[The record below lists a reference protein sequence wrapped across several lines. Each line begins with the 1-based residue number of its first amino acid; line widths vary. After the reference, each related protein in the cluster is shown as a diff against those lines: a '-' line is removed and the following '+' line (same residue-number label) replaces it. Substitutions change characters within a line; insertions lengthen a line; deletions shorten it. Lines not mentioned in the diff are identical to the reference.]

1 MVLAIAI
8 LLAPVMAQG
17 AYGGDG
23 VDILGDG
30 IFETDGSAF
39 SFPVDYTDTNYDSVQ
54 VGDDKATAFGTD
66 SGFPFGFRNGPA
78 NAENNL
84 EIKKNQ
90 DSGICS
96 PCDTYDDEGYPTG
109 CMDSCLNLNIE
120 QIKVG
125 NREALAFGFASAVN
139 NVKIVTN
146 QAESEAA
153 A

>member
-8 LLAPVMAQG
+8 LLAPVMATD

-78 NAENNL
+78 NAQNNL

-90 DSGICS
+90 DSGICE
-96 PCDTYDDEGYPTG
+96 PCVGEDEYGEFCTNP
-109 CMDSCLNLNIE
+109 CLNLNIE

-125 NREALAFGFASAVN
+125 DREALAFGFASAVN

-146 QAESEAA
+146 QADSEIPA
-153 A
+153 